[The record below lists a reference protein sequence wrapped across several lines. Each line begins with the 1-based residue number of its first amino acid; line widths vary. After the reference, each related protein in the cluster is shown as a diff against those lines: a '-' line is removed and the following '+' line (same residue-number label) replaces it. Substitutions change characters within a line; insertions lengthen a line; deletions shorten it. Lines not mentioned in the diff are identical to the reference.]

1 MPTLKVNFKS
11 PKQAK
16 EFSKNFGVVGLKS
29 TVEEKGSTVVITSKD
44 KKTHE
49 FVKQM
54 VSDLKADMKIE
65 STIAKMVVALVES
78 KENASNVDVVLLD
91 GSSVTITPDFANQF
105 MITHD
110 KMVLDD
116 AVISSTLLG
125 LAVESKESFDRTS
138 QFILKEQ
145 E

>member
-1 MPTLKVNFKS
+1 MPTLKVNFKT
-11 PKQAK
+11 PKQVK
-16 EFSKNFGVVGLKS
+16 EFIKNFGVIGLKS
-29 TVEEKGSTVVITSKD
+29 TVQENGNTVVITSKD

-49 FVKQM
+49 FIKQM
-54 VSDLKADMKIE
+54 VSDLKSDMKIE
-65 STIAKMVVALVES
+65 STITKMVVALVES

-91 GSSVTITPDFANQF
+91 GSSVTVTPDFANQF

>member
-29 TVEEKGSTVVITSKD
+29 KVEEKGSTVVITSKD

-54 VSDLKADMKIE
+54 VSDLKADIKIE

-91 GSSVTITPDFANQF
+91 GSSVTVTPDFANQF

-116 AVISSTLLG
+116 TVISSTLLG

>member
-1 MPTLKVNFKS
+1 MPTLKVNFKT
-11 PKQAK
+11 PKQTK
-16 EFSKNFGVVGLKS
+16 EFIKNFGVVGLKS
-29 TVEEKGSTVVITSKD
+29 TVQETGNSVVITSKD

-54 VSDLKADMKIE
+54 VSDLKADMKME
-65 STIAKMVVALVES
+65 STISKMVSALVES
-78 KENASNVDVVLLD
+78 KENESDIDVVLLD
-91 GSSVTITPDFANQF
+91 GSSVTVTPDFANKF

-116 AVISSTLLG
+116 VVLSSTLLG

>member
-54 VSDLKADMKIE
+54 VSDLKSDMKIE

-91 GSSVTITPDFANQF
+91 GSSVTVTPDFANQF

>member
-91 GSSVTITPDFANQF
+91 GSSVTVTPDFANQF

>member
-1 MPTLKVNFKS
+1 MPTLKVNFKT

-16 EFSKNFGVVGLKS
+16 EFVKNFGVVGLKS
-29 TVEEKGSTVVITSKD
+29 TVEEKGNIVIITSKD
-44 KKTHE
+44 KKTHQ
-49 FVKQM
+49 FIKQM

-65 STIAKMVVALVES
+65 SAITKMVNALVES
-78 KENASNVDVVLLD
+78 KENVSNVDVVLLD
-91 GSSVTITPDFANQF
+91 GSSVTVTPDFADRF

-110 KMVLDD
+110 KMVLNDT
-116 AVISSTLLG
+116 VLSSTLLG

>member
-49 FVKQM
+49 FIKQM

-91 GSSVTITPDFANQF
+91 GSSVTVTPDFANQF